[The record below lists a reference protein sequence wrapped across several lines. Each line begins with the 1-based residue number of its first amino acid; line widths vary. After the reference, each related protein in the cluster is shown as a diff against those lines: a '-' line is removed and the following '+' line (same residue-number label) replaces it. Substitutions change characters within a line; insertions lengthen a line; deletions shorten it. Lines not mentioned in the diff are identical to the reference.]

1 MSAPFTGPYDCD
13 AHRSINLS
21 QRQIA
26 NTKTISEI
34 LALLFCKVDGLGAAL
49 VPGEDGNRHAV
60 RLHAQDGALGRSG
73 HLLHRENY
81 RSHKREVAYVLAIAS
96 HEQAVWQLVR
106 GTSRTEVQLT
116 AGNMYLLVFGASAN
130 AMAMHG
136 VGNLSQRVWPL
147 SERYGRRQRYSL
159 SGSAQYAQGAGPADV
174 LQWLESQTRFGA
186 VHAISARNPCD
197 GHVSL

>member
-26 NTKTISEI
+26 NTQTISKI

-73 HLLHRENY
+73 HLLHREPFAQARGNICVGH
-81 RSHKREVAYVLAIAS
+81 RVTRAGSVAARARHVPHRGAANCWQHVSPRIWGLSQCHGHAWGKESVTGGVAPQREV
-96 HEQAVWQLVR
+96 W
-106 GTSRTEVQLT
+106 
-116 AGNMYLLVFGASAN
+116 
-130 AMAMHG
+130 
-136 VGNLSQRVWPL
+136 
-147 SERYGRRQRYSL
+147 
-159 SGSAQYAQGAGPADV
+159 
-174 LQWLESQTRFGA
+174 
-186 VHAISARNPCD
+186 
-197 GHVSL
+197 

>member
-60 RLHAQDGALGRSG
+60 RLHA
-73 HLLHRENY
+73 HRTA
-81 RSHKREVAYVLAIAS
+81 RWVAPATCCTAKIT
-96 HEQAVWQLVR
+96 VR
-106 GTSRTEVQLT
+106 T
-116 AGNMYLLVFGASAN
+116 
-130 AMAMHG
+130 
-136 VGNLSQRVWPL
+136 
-147 SERYGRRQRYSL
+147 
-159 SGSAQYAQGAGPADV
+159 
-174 LQWLESQTRFGA
+174 
-186 VHAISARNPCD
+186 SAR
-197 GHVSL
+197 